1 VQVSPISDMEKK
13 VVAKII
19 QQLQDILDLLDKR
32 KIDIPALHIATAI
45 ELLQN
50 DFNNSREGGKG
61 AE

>member
-1 VQVSPISDMEKK
+1 M
-13 VVAKII
+13 VAKII